1 MNHST
6 RAISVLLC
14 LFVVLSQSNAL
25 FGQTP
30 PDGKDAV
37 SFSPQVFMTESRLD
51 HGYYVFR
58 SIIKNND
65 AAPHKVVLTCSNVA
79 SKSYELRPGETI
91 NASLPLPVSNSDFGD
106 SIQISVDNKK
116 LDPIPC
122 PMRKNWKGHY
132 FTARSF
138 GSHSY
143 DPEIIE
149 YNSFLVCRSLRSQMA
164 EVNVIFAEAD
174 CKQWPQD
181 RLDYSCLDVILL
193 TPAELSAAP
202 DGVQTALRQFVLAG
216 GVLWLFDCENQK
228 EDLDKIEWIAQLKE
242 ETKPNQ
248 MEEYNQLQCLEY
260 PVAFGRVVLSNFTP
274 DNFRL
279 QYLPKNSNKQIITDI
294 YQCFDFQSSSR
305 IIWFDRE
312 DVNEWHKSFP
322 IANDLSI
329 PVLGIGFVIFLFVM
343 LAGPVNLFLL
353 TKYNKRI
360 WLLATVPALS
370 FLFASAILMYVIL
383 SEGFKTDT
391 RIAAGSYLDQR
402 NGMYSSMMQYGFYAR
417 TSPRNVVF
425 DSNDELNIVDD
436 NNDNARLSIDWTSG
450 KQVIH
455 SHFVPVRKPAYYKVR
470 KSGTTRLK
478 LDFDFNAENPYVVNG
493 LGKDV
498 DQLFVRSADGSLW
511 RAESIKAGQKAQL
524 TSVNQFFDEANKKQP
539 LAYPA
544 CIASSTWSFSKTSVT
559 NLSKTLPPQCYIA
572 TFDSPGPFA
581 NKGISHAKE
590 KESFAFLMG
599 RF

>member
-1 MNHST
+1 MNHCT
-6 RAISVLLC
+6 RAISVLIC
-14 LFVVLSQSNAL
+14 LFIAISQSNAL
-25 FGQTP
+25 YGQST

-37 SFSPQVFMTESRLD
+37 SFSPQVFMTESRLY

-65 AAPHKVVLTCSNVA
+65 AVPHKVVLSCPNVA
-79 SKSYELRPGETI
+79 AKSYELRPGETI
-91 NASLPLPVSNSDFGD
+91 NASLPLPVTNPDFGD
-106 SIQISVDNKK
+106 SIQVTVDNKK
-116 LDPIPC
+116 RDPIPC
-122 PMRKNWKGHY
+122 PMRKNWRSHY
-132 FTARSF
+132 LSARSF

-149 YNSFLVCRSLRSQMA
+149 YNSFLVCRSLRSQLA
-164 EVNVIFAEAD
+164 EMEAIFAEAD

-202 DGVQTALRQFVLAG
+202 EGVQTALRQFVLAG

-228 EDLDKIEWIAQLKE
+228 NDLDKIEWIAQLKE
-242 ETKPNQ
+242 ETSPNA
-248 MEEYNQLQCLEY
+248 MKEYNQLQCLEY

-274 DNFRL
+274 EKFRSL
-279 QYLPKNSNKQIITDI
+279 YLSNKSNKNIIIDI
-294 YQCFDFQSSSR
+294 YQCFDFQFSSR
-305 IIWFDRE
+305 IIWFDKQ
-312 DVNEWHKSFP
+312 DLNEWHKSFP

-329 PVLGIGFVIFLFVM
+329 PVLGIGFVIFVFVL

-370 FLFASAILMYVIL
+370 FLFASAILLYVIL

-402 NGMYSSMMQYGFYAR
+402 NGMYSSMIQYGFYAR
-417 TSPRNVVF
+417 TSSRNAVF
-425 DSNDELNIVDD
+425 DSNDELNIMDD
-436 NNDNARLSIDWTSG
+436 NNDDGRLSIDWTSG

-498 DQLFVRSADGSLW
+498 DQLFVRSEDGSLW
-511 RAESIKAGQKAQL
+511 RAESVKAGQKAQL

-544 CIASSTWSFSKTSVT
+544 CIASSTWNFSKSSVT
-559 NLSKTLPPQCYIA
+559 NLSKDLPPQSYIV
-572 TFDSPGPFA
+572 TFDSPGPFT
-581 NKGISHAKE
+581 NKGISYAKE
-590 KESFAFLMG
+590 KESFGFLMG

>member
-1 MNHST
+1 
-6 RAISVLLC
+6 
-14 LFVVLSQSNAL
+14 
-25 FGQTP
+25 
-30 PDGKDAV
+30 
-37 SFSPQVFMTESRLD
+37 MTESRLY
-51 HGYYVFR
+51 HGYFVFR

-65 AAPHKVVLTCSNVA
+65 AVPHKVVLSCPNVA
-79 SKSYELRPGETI
+79 AKNYELRPGETI
-91 NASLPLPVSNSDFGD
+91 NASLPLPVTNPDFGD
-106 SIQISVDNKK
+106 SIQVTVDNKK

-122 PMRKNWKGHY
+122 PMRKSWRSHY
-132 FTARSF
+132 LTARSF

-143 DPEIIE
+143 DPEIME
-149 YNSFLVCRSLRSQMA
+149 CNSFLVCRSLRSQLA
-164 EVNVIFAEAD
+164 EMEAIFAEAD

-202 DGVQTALRQFVLAG
+202 DGVQTALREFVLAG

-228 EDLDKIEWIAQLKE
+228 DDLDKIEWIVQLKE
-242 ETKPNQ
+242 ETSPNA
-248 MEEYNQLQCLEY
+248 MKEYNQFQCLEY

-274 DNFRL
+274 EKFRSL
-279 QYLPKNSNKQIITDI
+279 YLSNKSNKNIIIDI
-294 YQCFDFQSSSR
+294 YQCFDFQFSSR
-305 IIWFDRE
+305 IIWFDKQ
-312 DVNEWHKSFP
+312 DLNEWHRSFP

-360 WLLATVPALS
+360 WLLVTVPALS
-370 FLFASAILMYVIL
+370 FLFASAILLYVIL

-391 RIAAGSYLDQR
+391 RIAVGSYLDQR
-402 NGMYSSMMQYGFYAR
+402 NGMYSSMIQYAFYAR
-417 TSPRNVVF
+417 TTPRNVVF
-425 DSNDELNIVDD
+425 DSNDELNIMDD

-450 KQVIH
+450 KQIIH

-470 KSGTTRLK
+470 KTGTTRLK

-498 DQLFVRSADGSLW
+498 DQLFVRSEDGSLW
-511 RAESIKAGQKAQL
+511 RAESVKAGQKAQL
-524 TSVNQFFDEANKKQP
+524 TSVNQYFDEANKKQP
-539 LAYPA
+539 FAYPA
-544 CIASSTWSFSKTSVT
+544 CIASSTWNFSKSSVS
-559 NLSKTLPPQCYIA
+559 NLSKTLPPQCYIV
-572 TFDSPGPFA
+572 TFDSPGPFT
-581 NKGISHAKE
+581 NKGISYAKE
-590 KESFAFLMG
+590 KESFGFLMG

>member
-1 MNHST
+1 MNHCT
-6 RAISVLLC
+6 RAISVLVC
-14 LFVVLSQSNAL
+14 LLIVLSRSNAL

-30 PDGKDAV
+30 HDGKDAV
-37 SFSPQVFMTESRLD
+37 SFSPQVFMTESRLY

-65 AAPHKVVLTCSNVA
+65 AAPHKVVLSCPNVA
-79 SKSYELRPGETI
+79 TKSYELRPGETI
-91 NASLPLPVSNSDFGD
+91 NASLPLPVTNPDFGD
-106 SIQISVDNKK
+106 SIQITVDNKK

-122 PMRKNWKGHY
+122 PMRKNWRSHY
-132 FTARSF
+132 LTARSF

-143 DPEIIE
+143 DPEIME
-149 YNSFLVCRSLRSQMA
+149 YNSFLVCRSLRSQLA
-164 EVNVIFAEAD
+164 EMEAIFAEAD

-228 EDLDKIEWIAQLKE
+228 DDLDKIEWIVQLKE
-242 ETKPNQ
+242 ETSPNA
-248 MEEYNQLQCLEY
+248 MKEYNQLQCLEY
-260 PVAFGRVVLSNFTP
+260 PVAYGRVVLSNFTLEK
-274 DNFRL
+274 FRSL
-279 QYLPKNSNKQIITDI
+279 YLPNNSNKKDILDI
-294 YQCFDFQSSSR
+294 YQCFDFQFSSR
-305 IIWFDRE
+305 IIWFDKQ
-312 DVNEWHKSFP
+312 DLNEWHRSFP

-360 WLLATVPALS
+360 WLLVTVPALS
-370 FLFASAILMYVIL
+370 FLFASAILLYVIL
-383 SEGFKTDT
+383 SEGFKTDA
-391 RIAAGSYLDQR
+391 RIAVGSYLDQR
-402 NGMYSSMMQYGFYAR
+402 NGMYSSMIQYAFYAR
-417 TSPRNVVF
+417 TTPRNVVF

-436 NNDNARLSIDWTSG
+436 NNDSARLSVDWTSG
-450 KQVIH
+450 KQIIH

-470 KSGTTRLK
+470 KTGTTRLK

-498 DQLFVRSADGSLW
+498 EQLFVRSEDGSLW
-511 RAESIKAGQKAQL
+511 RAESVKAGQKAQL
-524 TSVNQFFDEANKKQP
+524 TSVNQYFDEANKKQP
-539 LAYPA
+539 FAYPA
-544 CIASSTWSFSKTSVT
+544 CIASSTWNFSKSSAT
-559 NLSKTLPPQCYIA
+559 NLSKTLPPKCYIV
-572 TFDSPGPFA
+572 TFDSPGPFT
-581 NKGISHAKE
+581 NKGISYAKE
-590 KESFAFLMG
+590 KESFGFLMG